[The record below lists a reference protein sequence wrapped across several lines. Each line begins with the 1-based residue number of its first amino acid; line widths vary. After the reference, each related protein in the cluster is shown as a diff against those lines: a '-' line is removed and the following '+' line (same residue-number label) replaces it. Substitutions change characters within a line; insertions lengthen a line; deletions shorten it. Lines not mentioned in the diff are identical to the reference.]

1 LIKKIFCTFY
11 YLIQYRFKVFRT
23 HYKIIYLKS
32 IAQQNPCTLD
42 SRGQAQHSSLGS
54 TWLEVYALTMKTE
67 AMNAQAMKTDANDA
81 AIVLF
86 DGVCNLCNG
95 VVQFVIT
102 RDPQARFKFASQQS
116 EAGLEL
122 LRLHHLPEMTSVVLI
137 RDGKALL
144 KSDAV
149 LEIARLLPAP
159 WAWAVVFKFVP
170 RSVRDFVYDL
180 VARSRYSIFGR
191 RDACWL
197 PTPELRTRFLD
208 A

>member
-1 LIKKIFCTFY
+1 M
-11 YLIQYRFKVFRT
+11 
-23 HYKIIYLKS
+23 
-32 IAQQNPCTLD
+32 D
-42 SRGQAQHSSLGS
+42 
-54 TWLEVYALTMKTE
+54 YAR
-67 AMNAQAMKTDANDA
+67 AMNEPV
-81 AIVLF
+81 IVLF

-95 VVQFVIT
+95 VVQFVIA
-102 RDPQARFKFASQQS
+102 RDPQAKFKFASQQS

-137 RDGKALL
+137 RDGQALL

-159 WAWAVVFKFVP
+159 WAWAVAFKIVP
-170 RSVRDFVYDL
+170 RVMRDFVYDL

-208 A
+208 T

>member
-1 LIKKIFCTFY
+1 MFNVQANFTTVCAATFIGPPRHRSS
-11 YLIQYRFKVFRT
+11 LT
-23 HYKIIYLKS
+23 
-32 IAQQNPCTLD
+32 ND
-42 SRGQAQHSSLGS
+42 EHSSLGNPR
-54 TWLEVYALTMKTE
+54 LRAY
-67 AMNAQAMKTDANDA
+67 AQAMNEPV
-81 AIVLF
+81 IVLF

-95 VVQFVIT
+95 VVQFVIA

-116 EAGLEL
+116 QAGIEL
-122 LRLHHLPEMTSVVLI
+122 MRLHHLPEMTSVVLI
-137 RDGKALL
+137 RDGRALL

-159 WAWAVVFKFVP
+159 WAWAVVFKIVP
-170 RSVRDFVYDL
+170 RVIRDFVYDL

-208 A
+208 T

>member
-1 LIKKIFCTFY
+1 MLSF
-11 YLIQYRFKVFRT
+11 
-23 HYKIIYLKS
+23 
-32 IAQQNPCTLD
+32 
-42 SRGQAQHSSLGS
+42 SRLEPSVSFSLQHSAQHLSLFQS
-54 TWLEVYALTMKTE
+54 PPVNYAR
-67 AMNAQAMKTDANDA
+67 AMNEPV
-81 AIVLF
+81 IILF

-95 VVQFVIT
+95 VVQFVIV

-116 EAGLEL
+116 EAGIDLM
-122 LRLHHLPEMTSVVLI
+122 RSHHLPEMTSVVLI
-137 RDGKALL
+137 RDGRALL

-159 WAWAVVFKFVP
+159 WAWAVVFRIVP
-170 RSVRDFVYDL
+170 RVVRDFVYDL
-180 VARSRYSIFGR
+180 VARSRYSLFGK

>member
-1 LIKKIFCTFY
+1 M
-11 YLIQYRFKVFRT
+11 
-23 HYKIIYLKS
+23 
-32 IAQQNPCTLD
+32 D
-42 SRGQAQHSSLGS
+42 
-54 TWLEVYALTMKTE
+54 YAR
-67 AMNAQAMKTDANDA
+67 AMNEPVV
-81 AIVLF
+81 VLF

-95 VVQFVIT
+95 VVQFVIA

-116 EAGLEL
+116 QAGLEL
-122 LRLHHLPEMTSVVLI
+122 LRLYHLPEMTSVVLI
-137 RDGKALL
+137 RDGQALL

-159 WAWAVVFKFVP
+159 WAWAVAFKVVP
-170 RSVRDFVYDL
+170 RALRDWLYDL
-180 VARSRYSIFGR
+180 VARLRYSIFGR

>member
-1 LIKKIFCTFY
+1 MLEPDHRVPSST
-11 YLIQYRFKVFRT
+11 
-23 HYKIIYLKS
+23 S
-32 IAQQNPCTLD
+32 PEDA
-42 SRGQAQHSSLGS
+42 AQHLSLCQS
-54 TWLEVYALTMKTE
+54 QPEDY
-67 AMNAQAMKTDANDA
+67 AQAMNEPV
-81 AIVLF
+81 IVLF

-95 VVQFVIT
+95 VVQFVIA
-102 RDPQARFKFASQQS
+102 RDPQAKFRFASQQS
-116 EAGLEL
+116 EVGLKL
-122 LRLHHLPEMTSVVLI
+122 MRLHHLPEMTSVVLI

-159 WAWAVVFKFVP
+159 WAWAVVFKIVP
-170 RSVRDFVYDL
+170 RVVRDFVYGL

>member
-1 LIKKIFCTFY
+1 MLESAHRVIPANT
-11 YLIQYRFKVFRT
+11 YRQ
-23 HYKIIYLKS
+23 HLS
-32 IAQQNPCTLD
+32 LC
-42 SRGQAQHSSLGS
+42 RGPP
-54 TWLEVYALTMKTE
+54 VNYAR
-67 AMNAQAMKTDANDA
+67 AMNEPV
-81 AIVLF
+81 IVLF

-95 VVQFVIT
+95 VVQFVIA

-116 EAGLEL
+116 QAGLEL
-122 LRLHHLPEMTSVVLI
+122 LRLYHLPEMTSVVLI
-137 RDGKALL
+137 RDGQALL

-159 WAWAVVFKFVP
+159 WAWAVAFKVVP
-170 RSVRDFVYDL
+170 RALRDWLYDL

>member
-1 LIKKIFCTFY
+1 MCFLY
-11 YLIQYRFKVFRT
+11 SLQNHQIQIIGITDFGPLSLEDSVFP
-23 HYKIIYLKS
+23 
-32 IAQQNPCTLD
+32 N
-42 SRGQAQHSSLGS
+42 RGMLEPDHRVPSTTSPEDTAQHLSLCQNI
-54 TWLEVYALTMKTE
+54 TTVYARV
-67 AMNAQAMKTDANDA
+67 MNEPV
-81 AIVLF
+81 IVLF

-95 VVQFVIT
+95 VVQFVIA

-116 EAGLEL
+116 QAGIEL
-122 LRLHHLPEMTSVVLI
+122 MRLHHLPEMTSVVLI

-159 WAWAVVFKFVP
+159 WTWAAAFKFVP
-170 RSVRDFVYDL
+170 RVVRDFVYDL

-208 A
+208 T